1 MQVYGHALVFATTL
15 IVCLFV
21 LWLVRRHSIR
31 ERFAMLWLTLSVFLL
46 LASSIGY
53 PYLFEIAKFVGVP
66 YPPSA
71 LFFLAIAG
79 LVLLV
84 IELFAWVSK
93 LNDRTR
99 VLTQELAILRERVE
113 REQSGEEQKGTNVS

>member
-1 MQVYGHALVFATTL
+1 MQTYGHSLVFITTL
-15 IVCLFV
+15 VVFLFV
-21 LWLVRRHSIR
+21 LWLVRRRLIG
-31 ERFAMLWLTLSVFLL
+31 ERFAVLWLLISVFLL
-46 LASSIGY
+46 LASSVGY
-53 PYLFEIAKFVGVP
+53 PYLFEIAKLVGVP

-79 LVLLV
+79 LTLLI

-99 VLTQELAILRERVE
+99 ILTQQLAILHERLDD
-113 REQSGEEQKGTNVS
+113 RQIASGSDR

>member
-1 MQVYGHALVFATTL
+1 MQAYGHSLVFITTL
-15 IVCLFV
+15 IVFFFV
-21 LWLVRRHSIR
+21 LWLVRRRAIG
-31 ERFAMLWLTLSVFLL
+31 ERFAVLWLLISVFLL
-46 LASSIGY
+46 LASSLGY
-53 PYLFEIAKFVGVP
+53 PYLFQIAKLVGVP

-79 LVLLV
+79 LTLLI

-99 VLTQELAILRERVE
+99 VLTQQLAILREQVE
-113 REQSGEEQKGTNVS
+113 RGQGTATEG

>member
-1 MQVYGHALVFATTL
+1 MHAYGHSLVFITTL
-15 IVCLFV
+15 IVFLFV
-21 LWLVRRHSIR
+21 LWLVRRR
-31 ERFAMLWLTLSVFLL
+31 WMGERFAVLL
-46 LASSIGY
+46 LLISGLLLLVSSIGY
-53 PYLFEIAKFVGVP
+53 PYLFKIAKLVGVP

-79 LVLLV
+79 LTLLI

-99 VLTQELAILRERVE
+99 VLTQQLAILQDRVD
-113 REQSGEEQKGTNVS
+113 RGQARVPSRQ

>member
-1 MQVYGHALVFATTL
+1 MQAYGHGLVFVTTL
-15 IVCLFV
+15 VVFAFV
-21 LWLVRRHSIR
+21 LWLVRRRAIG
-31 ERFAMLWLTLSVFLL
+31 ERFAMLWLVIAACLL
-46 LASSIGY
+46 LASSVGY
-53 PYLFEIAKFVGVP
+53 RYLFQIAKLVGVP

-79 LVLLV
+79 LTLLI

-99 VLTQELAILRERVE
+99 VLTQQLALLRERLE
-113 REQSGEEQKGTNVS
+113 RERESHGQPQAAP

>member
-1 MQVYGHALVFATTL
+1 VPAHGHALVFTTTL
-15 IVCLFV
+15 IVFLFV
-21 LWLVRRHSIR
+21 LWLVRRRSIG
-31 ERFAMLWLTLSVFLL
+31 ERFAMLWLAISILLL
-46 LASSIGY
+46 LASSVGY

-71 LFFLAIAG
+71 LFFLGIAG
-79 LVLLV
+79 LTLLI

-99 VLTQELAILRERVE
+99 ILTQQLAVLTERIERERTVAD
-113 REQSGEEQKGTNVS
+113 G

>member
-1 MQVYGHALVFATTL
+1 MHANGHALVFTTAL
-15 IVCLFV
+15 VVFLFV
-21 LWLVRRHSIR
+21 LWLVRQRHIG
-31 ERFAMLWLTLSVFLL
+31 ERFAMLWLVLSVLML
-46 LASSIGY
+46 LASSAAY
-53 PYLFEIAKFVGVP
+53 PYLFKIASLLGVP

-79 LVLLV
+79 LTLLI

-99 VLTQELAILRERVE
+99 VLTQQLAILRERYE
-113 REQSGEEQKGTNVS
+113 LHPMRKGK

>member
-1 MQVYGHALVFATTL
+1 MRAYGHAFVFVISLGVFLV
-15 IVCLFV
+15 I
-21 LWLVRRHSIR
+21 LWLVRRRKIR
-31 ERFAMLWLTLSVFLL
+31 ERFAILWLLIAFLL
-46 LASSIGY
+46 LTASSIGY
-53 PYLFEIAKFVGVP
+53 PYLFKIAGLVGVP
-66 YPPSA
+66 YFPSA

-79 LVLLV
+79 LTLLV